1 MESDIDIALGE
12 KLNQLKMARRAKLG
26 LLTRRKNEIIKL
38 MENICNVD
46 LVKSKMEMEF
56 SKPCTEMQEL
66 NESVKALLS
75 AEDAEKE

>member
-46 LVKSKMEMEF
+46 LVKSEMEF